1 MLFMLGNGSTVTCRR
16 IMDLIEWNIQDNY
29 VKGFSLGKCVESFQV
44 RGSFSMK
51 TKFFRL
57 PFIQKILN
65 RKLER
70 SGAGTRI
77 YAGYLPQKTSSP

>member
-1 MLFMLGNGSTVTCRR
+1 
-16 IMDLIEWNIQDNY
+16 MDLMEWNIRDNY
-29 VKGFSLGKCVESFQV
+29 EKGFSLGKCVESFQV

-65 RKLER
+65 RKLEQ
-70 SGAGTRI
+70 SGAGAEI
-77 YAGYLPQKTSSP
+77 YAGYLPKEVWSR